1 MWYSLGKLHSELG
14 IYDEAVSALEKVV
27 AVAPGSILGTELLA
41 KAYRETGQS
50 HKAVELEKR
59 LQNGNS

>member
-1 MWYSLGKLHSELG
+1 MWYGLGKLHSELG
-14 IYDEAVSALEKVV
+14 IYDEAVSALEKVI
-27 AVAPGSILGTELLA
+27 AVAPGSMLSTELLA